1 MAAATAPSSDGEL
14 LDFIRSAK
22 AHGIADDFVVTLLRY
37 NGWPERRIFRAFST
51 YYSEAMGVGFPA
63 RTGSIEH
70 ARDAFLYLLN
80 FIMLGFWTVA
90 LGEIWY
96 QLIAR
101 WFPDIPSSYYTDQ
114 SLRDAIAGQI
124 ATVIVTFPIF
134 LFVHSLIQK
143 ELSRRRDLYDSGI
156 RKWLT
161 YIALV
166 LAALVVL
173 ADAIWFLTSLLRGE
187 LTVRFILDELV
198 LLVLGGG
205 VFAYYLAT
213 INPPAE
219 RA

>member
-1 MAAATAPSSDGEL
+1 MDGDVL
-14 LDFIRSAK
+14 NFIRSAK
-22 AHGIADDFVVTLLRY
+22 QHGIADEFVVSLLRH
-37 NGWPERRIFRAFST
+37 NGWPERRIFRAFSS
-51 YYSEAMGVGFPA
+51 YYSETMGVAMPA
-63 RTGSIEH
+63 RAGSIEH

-80 FIMLGFWTVA
+80 FITLGFWTVA
-90 LGEIWY
+90 LGQIWY

-101 WFPDIPSSYYTDQ
+101 WFPDVQSQYYVDQ
-114 SLRDAIAGQI
+114 SLRDAISGQI

-134 LFVHSLIQK
+134 LFVHSLIQQ
-143 ELSRRRDLYDSGI
+143 ELRKRRDLYDSGI

-166 LAALVVL
+166 IAALVVL
-173 ADAIWFLTSLLRGE
+173 GDAIWFLTSLLRGE
-187 LTVRFILDELV
+187 LTVRFILDSIV

-219 RA
+219 RE